1 MAAKQ
6 TAAAEAEARAAEA
19 KAAEAKARAAA
30 KEAAGDDGAAA
41 GDGADDSNDD
51 SSKENS
57 SKEDSSSLADSL
69 AGPAPAQTSASS
81 LITRAS
87 SDLTSPA
94 TVAAGFDH
102 AGAARLLEEEVK
114 DAVYSTVG
122 AAGASFFFAVFL
134 SGFLDNFA
142 EDVLAFSLTAAVGY
156 VSVLSLPLKRAETK
170 AKARAVAESFLDEVE
185 AAMRAEFERRL
196 ARRRRRFERRRRR
209 GARERRRRRSR
220 RANRDGIASRRTWTS
235 SRGTCRASE
244 ASIACRLLFIVDHRE
259 EPILLVRVGID
270 PTQPPPRAALFTSRY
285 CNLLSRDTP
294 TRARTLVHCPS
305 PVHANIAARRSEP
318 HIAVGTLVNDCR
330 RGQVRQRCDCP
341 ISADI
346 VS

>member
-1 MAAKQ
+1 MNLFEREERIAAEEAEAIAAVRAEVAAKQ

-94 TVAAGFDH
+94 TVAAGFDQ

-122 AAGASFFFAVFL
+122 AAGSVVFL
-134 SGFLDNFA
+134 RR
-142 EDVLAFSLTAAVGY
+142 V
-156 VSVLSLPLKRAETK
+156 PLR
-170 AKARAVAESFLDEVE
+170 
-185 AAMRAEFERRL
+185 
-196 ARRRRRFERRRRR
+196 
-209 GARERRRRRSR
+209 
-220 RANRDGIASRRTWTS
+220 
-235 SRGTCRASE
+235 
-244 ASIACRLLFIVDHRE
+244 
-259 EPILLVRVGID
+259 
-270 PTQPPPRAALFTSRY
+270 
-285 CNLLSRDTP
+285 LSR
-294 TRARTLVHCPS
+294 
-305 PVHANIAARRSEP
+305 
-318 HIAVGTLVNDCR
+318 
-330 RGQVRQRCDCP
+330 
-341 ISADI
+341 
-346 VS
+346 

>member
-1 MAAKQ
+1 MLGDSEAKLRAAIKEHTGWLARNNDNQLRAYADAVRARGFDPSATDLNLFEREERIAAEEAEAIAAVRAEVAAKQ

-134 SGFLDNFA
+134 SGFLDNLA

-185 AAMRAEFERRL
+185 AAMKAEFERKVGATTAQVR
-196 ARRRRRFERRRRR
+196 ATTAPWVAS
-209 GARERRRRRSR
+209 AREAEAAVAASQSR
-220 RANRDGIASRRTWTS
+220 RDRISEGMDQLQRDVQ
-235 SRGTCRASE
+235 
-244 ASIACRLLFIVDHRE
+244 SI
-259 EPILLVRVGID
+259 
-270 PTQPPPRAALFTSRY
+270 
-285 CNLLSRDTP
+285 
-294 TRARTLVHCPS
+294 
-305 PVHANIAARRSEP
+305 
-318 HIAVGTLVNDCR
+318 
-330 RGQVRQRCDCP
+330 
-341 ISADI
+341 
-346 VS
+346 